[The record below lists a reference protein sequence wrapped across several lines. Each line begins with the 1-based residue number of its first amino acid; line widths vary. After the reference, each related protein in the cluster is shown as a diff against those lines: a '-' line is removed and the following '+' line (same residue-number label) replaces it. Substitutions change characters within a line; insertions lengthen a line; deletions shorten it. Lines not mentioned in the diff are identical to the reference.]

1 MIKVE
6 NMHCSVS
13 CKTSEDLLIDLGA
26 IYKALEMLDAAEL
39 WAYAPIKS
47 IKLGVT
53 EDDKN
58 NIGDRSRKQNN
69 KGS

>member
-13 CKTSEDLLIDLGA
+13 WTTRE
-26 IYKALEMLDAAEL
+26 DAAEL

-47 IKLGVT
+47 TKLGVT

-58 NIGDRSRKQNN
+58 NIGD
-69 KGS
+69 